1 MLSLSCGFNLAL
13 HARLFENL
21 NNTNNTNEYSFV
33 PDILPYLRVWISV
46 LYRHSFKVRESI
58 FCPI

>member
-33 PDILPYLRVWISV
+33 PDILPYLRV
-46 LYRHSFKVRESI
+46 
-58 FCPI
+58 